1 MQVLPGHLVSGR
13 SCPTDTTPGDGPGC
27 VTGCTGRVDRST
39 QLQLSLAG
47 LSLSKHLHG
56 VKARWEELPTAVECQ
71 ETWHSAQTRPPSPEN
86 VVARRLTPPGSQ
98 GQGCP
103 LHLPPQRETPVW
115 QSSVGSG

>member
-56 VKARWEELPTAVECQ
+56 VKARWEELPTRGGVPGDL
-71 ETWHSAQTRPPSPEN
+71 AQRTDP
-86 VVARRLTPPGSQ
+86 
-98 GQGCP
+98 
-103 LHLPPQRETPVW
+103 PPQP
-115 QSSVGSG
+115 